1 MERRIG
7 IGALGVLL
15 ALGSSAAFA
24 QTAPANQSTQSN
36 QSNQSQPAQQQG
48 SKNQPGTAISNTTG
62 LTLDAAPPPV
72 SAEEEAAYKAFDALP
87 NSDVAKKI
95 SAGEEFLQKYPES
108 RYRPPI
114 YSILT
119 VAYVQTGQSAKA
131 FDIGDKEIQLK
142 PDDVQTL
149 AILAQT
155 IPRAMNG
162 STPNPE
168 QQLEKAETYGKRA
181 LDIVPTLPKPAA
193 LTDEKFAA
201 AKSQTLSMAH
211 SGLGL
216 VDIRRGKYAEAIPEL
231 EQSVKLVPDPDPVN
245 LYLLGLADVKTS
257 HFEEAQAAYDKCA
270 AIPSSLQQA
279 CKSGSE
285 EAKKQGSTQLSAP
298 H

>member
-1 MERRIG
+1 MEKRIG

-15 ALGSSAAFA
+15 ALGSSAGFA
-24 QTAPANQSTQSN
+24 QTAPASQST

-48 SKNQPGTAISNTTG
+48 SKDQSGTSGGNTTG

-72 SAEEEAAYKAFDALP
+72 NAEEEAAYKAFDAVP
-87 NSDVAKKI
+87 NSDVTKKI

-114 YSILT
+114 YSVLT

-131 FDIGDKEIQLK
+131 FDVGDKEIQLK

-155 IPRAMNG
+155 IPRAING
-162 STPNPE
+162 TTTNPE
-168 QQLEKAETYGKRA
+168 QLLEKAETYAKRA
-181 LDIVPTLPKPAA
+181 LDIVPTMTKPEA
-193 LTDEKFAA
+193 LTDERFAA
-201 AKSQTLSMAH
+201 AKNQTLSMAH

-216 VDIRRGKYAEAIPEL
+216 VFIRRGKYAEAIPEL
-231 EQSVKLVPDPDPVN
+231 QQSVKLVPDPDPVN
-245 LYLLGLADVKTS
+245 LYLLGLAEVKTS
-257 HFEEAQAAYDKCA
+257 HFDEAQAAYDKCA

-279 CKSGSE
+279 CKSGSA
-285 EAKKQGSTQLSAP
+285 EAKKEGSSQLSAP